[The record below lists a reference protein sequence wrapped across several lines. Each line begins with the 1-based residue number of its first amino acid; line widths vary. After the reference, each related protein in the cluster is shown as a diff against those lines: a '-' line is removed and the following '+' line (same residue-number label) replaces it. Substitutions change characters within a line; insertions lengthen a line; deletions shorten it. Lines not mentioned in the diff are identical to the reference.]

1 MKLRIALALVAAG
14 SCFGQVAFEVAS
26 IKPSEAMTPQKMMA
40 GKMNIGMKVDGA
52 RVDIG
57 YLGLTELI
65 TMAYRLKRY
74 QLQGPDWMS
83 AQRFDIQAKLP
94 AGATKDQV
102 PEMLQALLVERFGL
116 KFHRDTKEQAMYAL
130 VVGKGGSKL
139 KEADPDPD
147 PATAVAEGAPVKGTQ
162 TFTMGA
168 AGGQTTV
175 RMAQG
180 GGGAVVTT
188 GGSGGMGGA
197 RMEMGSDGM
206 MHMELKKITMTAFSE
221 MITRFVDKPVMD
233 QTELKG
239 NYKVTLD
246 LAMSDMMGAARA
258 AGAGMG
264 VMMGGALG
272 GGAGVGAG
280 AGGGAGEAS
289 DPSGG
294 SIFQSVQKMGLK
306 LEPKKAAVEILV
318 VDHLDKKPTEN

>member
-57 YLGLTELI
+57 YSGLTELI
-65 TMAYRLKRY
+65 TMAYRLKRH

-139 KEADPDPD
+139 KDADPDPD
-147 PATAVAEGAPVKGTQ
+147 PATAVEAAPTKGTQ

-180 GGGAVVTT
+180 GGGAVVT
-188 GGSGGMGGA
+188 GGPGGMGAA
-197 RMEMGSDGM
+197 RVEMGSDGM

-264 VMMGGALG
+264 IAMGGPISA
-272 GGAGVGAG
+272 GGAG
-280 AGGGAGEAS
+280 GEAS

>member
-65 TMAYRLKRY
+65 TMAYRLKRH

-94 AGATKDQV
+94 A
-102 PEMLQALLVERFGL
+102 
-116 KFHRDTKEQAMYAL
+116 MYAL

-139 KEADPDPD
+139 KDADPDPD
-147 PATAVAEGAPVKGTQ
+147 PATAVEAAPTKGTQ

-272 GGAGVGAG
+272 GGAG
-280 AGGGAGEAS
+280 GGAGEAS

-306 LEPKKAAVEILV
+306 LEPKKAPVEILV
-318 VDHLDKKPTEN
+318 VDHLDKLPTEN

>member
-57 YLGLTELI
+57 YSGLTELI
-65 TMAYRLKRY
+65 TMAYRLKRH

-102 PEMLQALLVERFGL
+102 PEMLQALLAERFGL

-139 KEADPDPD
+139 RDADPDPD
-147 PATAVAEGAPVKGTQ
+147 PAIAVEAAPTKGTQ

-272 GGAGVGAG
+272 GGAGGGAG
-280 AGGGAGEAS
+280 AAGGAGEAS

-306 LEPKKAAVEILV
+306 LEPKKAPVEILV
-318 VDHLDKKPTEN
+318 VDHLDKLPTEN

>member
-65 TMAYRLKRY
+65 TMAYRLKRH

-139 KEADPDPD
+139 KDADPDPD
-147 PATAVAEGAPVKGTQ
+147 PATAVEAAPTKGTQ

-180 GGGAVVTT
+180 GGGAVVT
-188 GGSGGMGGA
+188 GGPGGMGAA
-197 RMEMGSDGM
+197 RVEMGSDGM

-264 VMMGGALG
+264 IAMGGPIS
-272 GGAGVGAG
+272 AGG

>member
-57 YLGLTELI
+57 YSGLTELI
-65 TMAYRLKRY
+65 TMAYRLKRH

-139 KEADPDPD
+139 KDADPDPD
-147 PATAVAEGAPVKGTQ
+147 PATAVEAAPTKGTQ

-180 GGGAVVTT
+180 GGGAVVT
-188 GGSGGMGGA
+188 GGPGGMGAA
-197 RMEMGSDGM
+197 RVEMGSDGM

-264 VMMGGALG
+264 IAMGGPIS
-272 GGAGVGAG
+272 AGG

>member
-40 GKMNIGMKVDGA
+40 GRMNIGMKVDGA

-57 YLGLTELI
+57 YSGLTELI
-65 TMAYRLKRY
+65 TMAYRLKRH

-139 KEADPDPD
+139 KDADPDPD
-147 PATAVAEGAPVKGTQ
+147 PATAVEAAPTKGTQ

-180 GGGAVVTT
+180 GGGAVVT
-188 GGSGGMGGA
+188 GGPGGMGAA
-197 RMEMGSDGM
+197 RVEMGSDGM

-264 VMMGGALG
+264 IAMGGPIS
-272 GGAGVGAG
+272 AGG

>member
-1 MKLRIALALVAAG
+1 
-14 SCFGQVAFEVAS
+14 
-26 IKPSEAMTPQKMMA
+26 
-40 GKMNIGMKVDGA
+40 
-52 RVDIG
+52 
-57 YLGLTELI
+57 
-65 TMAYRLKRY
+65 
-74 QLQGPDWMS
+74 
-83 AQRFDIQAKLP
+83 
-94 AGATKDQV
+94 
-102 PEMLQALLVERFGL
+102 
-116 KFHRDTKEQAMYAL
+116 MYAL

-147 PATAVAEGAPVKGTQ
+147 PATAVEAAPTKGTQ
-162 TFTMGA
+162 TFTMGT

-188 GGSGGMGGA
+188 GGPGGMGAA
-197 RMEMGSDGM
+197 RVEMGSDGM
-206 MHMELKKITMTAFSE
+206 MHMELKKITMAAFSE

-264 VMMGGALG
+264 IAMGGPISA
-272 GGAGVGAG
+272 GGAA
-280 AGGGAGEAS
+280 GGAGEAS

-306 LEPKKAAVEILV
+306 LEPKKAPVEILV

>member
-57 YLGLTELI
+57 YSGLTELI
-65 TMAYRLKRY
+65 TMAYRLKRH

-147 PATAVAEGAPVKGTQ
+147 PATAVEAAPTKGTQ
-162 TFTMGA
+162 TFTMGT

-180 GGGAVVTT
+180 GGGAVVT
-188 GGSGGMGGA
+188 GGPGGMGAA
-197 RMEMGSDGM
+197 RVEMGSDGM

-264 VMMGGALG
+264 IAMGGPISA
-272 GGAGVGAG
+272 GGAA
-280 AGGGAGEAS
+280 GGAGEAS

>member
-65 TMAYRLKRY
+65 TMAYRLKRH

-188 GGSGGMGGA
+188 GGSGRMGGA

-206 MHMELKKITMTAFSE
+206 MHMELKKITMAAFSE
-221 MITRFVDKPVMD
+221 MITRFVDKAVMD

-272 GGAGVGAG
+272 GGAG
-280 AGGGAGEAS
+280 GGAGEAS

-306 LEPKKAAVEILV
+306 LEPKKAPVEILV
-318 VDHLDKKPTEN
+318 VDHLDKLPTEN